1 MRKYEFKK
9 ILKENK
15 NNLQKLIYKH
25 INGDLFFTSRQISI
39 IINKRGIRWI
49 KK

>member
-25 INGDLFFTSRQISI
+25 INGDIFFTTKQIKI
-39 IINKRGIRWI
+39 ILNNRGMR
-49 KK
+49 